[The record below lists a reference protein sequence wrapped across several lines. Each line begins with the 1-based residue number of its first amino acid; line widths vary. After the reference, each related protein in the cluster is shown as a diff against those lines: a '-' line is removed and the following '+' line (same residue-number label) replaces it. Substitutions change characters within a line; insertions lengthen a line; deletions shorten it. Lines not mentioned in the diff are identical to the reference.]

1 MPIRSPF
8 GLQRLGEIPTQFA
21 HRHLWTV
28 PEQPHWTYGPWTD
41 HSELIRFHDYIRNTL
56 DDHKDTIRELPFLE
70 WDGVER
76 CYEAHQAGEDRMKEL
91 YTLSTFLQMPV
102 VSRLLDDRVLPH

>member
-70 WDGVER
+70 
-76 CYEAHQAGEDRMKEL
+76 
-91 YTLSTFLQMPV
+91 
-102 VSRLLDDRVLPH
+102 